1 MMTEIDLIKRS
12 AMSAE
17 VAKMACLD
25 KYCMDIEVS
34 NQIREIEKS
43 KFMKLFSNLGFFAEN
58 VWDILNHTRNPDAA
72 WNLYKEIT

>member
-1 MMTEIDLIKRS
+1 
-12 AMSAE
+12 
-17 VAKMACLD
+17 
-25 KYCMDIEVS
+25 MDIEVS

-58 VWDILNHTRNPDAA
+58 VWDILSYTRNPDVA